1 MVEVVEA
8 GAAVDLLVK
17 VWTPN
22 NQLEEE
28 EVVVN
33 AGKKLVEK
41 MVV

>member
-22 NQLEEE
+22 NQLEV
-28 EVVVN
+28 EVVD

-41 MVV
+41 MVG

>member
-1 MVEVVEA
+1 MEVVEA

-28 EVVVN
+28 GV
-33 AGKKLVEK
+33 GKAESEL
-41 MVV
+41 